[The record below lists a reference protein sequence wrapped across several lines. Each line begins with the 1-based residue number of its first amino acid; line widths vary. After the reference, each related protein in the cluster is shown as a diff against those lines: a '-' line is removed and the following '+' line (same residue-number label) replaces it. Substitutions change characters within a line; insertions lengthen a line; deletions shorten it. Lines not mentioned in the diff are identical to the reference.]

1 MYGAQLG
8 ASKEKSSNASKE
20 NLSTASAVKD
30 EAAGDLSRMTS
41 TSGRVV
47 VGLVAL
53 GSIVGALAY
62 LFLFSLPHSAWM
74 PNWSHLLTWKVPG
87 ISSERLKANLK
98 VRLMAS
104 VIFFSSLSNIK
115 YEMRFANR
123 VKLIIKLMMPLL
135 WFYEKQTSHDNE
147 LSHYWLQNAESKSF

>member
-53 GSIVGALAY
+53 GSIAGALAY

-74 PNWSHLLTWKVPG
+74 PNWPHLLTWKVPG

-104 VIFFSSLSNIK
+104 VIFFHHYQISSMKCNSRT
-115 YEMRFANR
+115 E
-123 VKLIIKLMMPLL
+123 
-135 WFYEKQTSHDNE
+135 
-147 LSHYWLQNAESKSF
+147 